1 MSCPLYIR
9 SVYSLLS
16 SMCTIESI
24 VSYGK
29 KYGYTHL
36 GLVDRNVLAG
46 AMAFKKACEKASIK
60 PVYGLEFDLEAE
72 ERIYTMILYAK
83 DDEGYKNLMGLSS
96 HICTK
101 EIKAIDLKTLH
112 MYKEHNILCLLS
124 DNMPLTRVIDKK
136 EDPSETL
143 EKQKMWFGDYIVG
156 LVDHDIA
163 SNAYRDRQMKPIL
176 KNAGIKTIALSRT
189 FYLDRDDHDY
199 VDRWNTEHAFC
210 TFMTIPGMTK
220 NNYNINW
227 CCAQRA

>member
-96 HICTK
+96 NICTK

-112 MYKEHNILCLLS
+112 MYKEH
-124 DNMPLTRVIDKK
+124 
-136 EDPSETL
+136 PSETL

-189 FYLDRDDHDY
+189 FYLDRDDHEEFNVLKCIRDKQILSASDSIEE
-199 VDRWNTEHAFC
+199 VGRH
-210 TFMTIPGMTK
+210 FMSMEE
-220 NNYNINW
+220 
-227 CCAQRA
+227 

>member
-1 MSCPLYIR
+1 
-9 SVYSLLS
+9 
-16 SMCTIESI
+16 MCTIESI

-156 LVDHDIA
+156 LVDHVVLRLPVL
-163 SNAYRDRQMKPIL
+163 STTTSLPMPI
-176 KNAGIKTIALSRT
+176 GTGR
-189 FYLDRDDHDY
+189 
-199 VDRWNTEHAFC
+199 
-210 TFMTIPGMTK
+210 
-220 NNYNINW
+220 
-227 CCAQRA
+227 